1 MTFRKF
7 PQVGENLIWFIHDII
22 LGTRL
27 AENCHEPCLIGTG
40 ALISIPKPTYV
51 LLFHAGE
58 MLVQLCI
65 KEFPIAFPQ
74 SNAHTETANA
84 FYTSIKT
91 VFQNCLLYTSRCV

>member
-1 MTFRKF
+1 MTFRKL
-7 PQVGENLIWFIHDII
+7 PQVGENLIWFIPDIT

-27 AENCHEPCLIGTG
+27 AENCHEQCLIRNRT
-40 ALISIPKPTYV
+40 LIGIPKPTHV

-91 VFQNCLLYTSRCV
+91 VFQNAAEILLCII